1 MHFLKQFFSR
11 STNTNRRIL
20 NKRTKPL
27 SLESLEQRIALD
39 ASGSPTPDA
48 VHERPELKATTS
60 LLLTPDSWGPSPVT
74 IDIDILKGAVE
85 AGDENMSYVITNVAN
100 GYVEKYDGKNWVN
113 VSQTPASSNPREL
126 LKLLS
131 LRQIRP
137 TDQLRWVPSVY
148 KETSVRSFS
157 FVGWDGKKSSNEV
170 ASVEASVPNLQ
181 RDIYVEQEIYG
192 GEYTIMTDGT
202 VSLKADLAPYAH
214 WFDEDGDLGYNN
226 FNFIYDTYYQLTNEN
241 GYVLVG
247 LAIENDAAV
256 DADDQFFVVN
266 LTEPPVYIG
275 NDALEFVGSLE
286 TNIAAGSTLAG
297 LFGEEMSMRH
307 NQFRGGSALLVMN
320 DGRQGANLRGNS
332 RIIIDTYTEAEYLG
346 STNAYEYGEM
356 LMSPFALN
364 LVGGSANLVM

>member
-39 ASGSPTPDA
+39 ASGSPIPDA

-100 GYVEKYDGKNWVN
+100 GYVEKYDGQNWVN

-131 LRQIRP
+131 LREIRP

-181 RDIYVEQEIYG
+181 GEIYVEQEIYG
-192 GEYTIMTDGT
+192 GEYSIMTDGT
-202 VSLKADLAPYAH
+202 VSLKVDLAPYAL
-214 WFDEDGDLGYNN
+214 WSDEGGDLGYNN
-226 FNFIYDTYYQLTNEN
+226 FNFIYDSYDQLTDEN
-241 GYVLVG
+241 GYVRVG
-247 LAIENDAAV
+247 LAIENGV
-256 DADDQFFVVN
+256 VEDADDQFFVVN

-356 LMSPFALN
+356 FMSPFALN

>member
-1 MHFLKQFFSR
+1 M
-11 STNTNRRIL
+11 
-20 NKRTKPL
+20 
-27 SLESLEQRIALD
+27 
-39 ASGSPTPDA
+39 
-48 VHERPELKATTS
+48 
-60 LLLTPDSWGPSPVT
+60 
-74 IDIDILKGAVE
+74 
-85 AGDENMSYVITNVAN
+85 
-100 GYVEKYDGKNWVN
+100 N

-137 TDQLRWVPSVY
+137 TDQLRWVPNVY

-181 RDIYVEQEIYG
+181 GDIYVEQEIYG

-226 FNFIYDTYYQLTNEN
+226 FNFIYDTYDQLTNEN
-241 GYVLVG
+241 GYVRVG

-256 DADDQFFVVN
+256 DADDQFFVIN
-266 LTEPPVYIG
+266 LTEPPVYTG

-307 NQFRGGSALLVMN
+307 NQFLGGSSLLVMN
-320 DGRQGANLRGNS
+320 DGRQGGIFLGNS
-332 RIIIDTYTEAEYLG
+332 HIIIDTYAKAEYLG
-346 STNAYEYGEM
+346 STNSYEYGEM